1 MGKIASKSS
10 STFSGRKYRP
20 STSGKDGALTLPT
33 EATCLI
39 PPSFDFGK
47 GISSISKNLSSVIIY
62 LATNGARVNDA
73 DKYGLTPLHHAAMR
87 GNDDAANE
95 LLTCP
100 DINIEVNITIIT
112 SNYVFHLIVQLYY

>member
-1 MGKIASKSS
+1 MKSS
-10 STFSGRKYRP
+10 STFNGRKYKP
-20 STSGKDGALTLPT
+20 SVSSNDKILTLPT
-33 EATCLI
+33 EGTCLI

-47 GISSISKNLSSVIIY
+47 GISNLSKNLSSVIIY

-95 LLTCP
+95 LLTCS
-100 DINIEVNITIIT
+100 DINIEVNITISIT
-112 SNYVFHLIVQLYY
+112 HDVLLS

>member
-1 MGKIASKSS
+1 M
-10 STFSGRKYRP
+10 
-20 STSGKDGALTLPT
+20 TLPT
-33 EATCLI
+33 EGTCLI

-47 GISSISKNLSSVIIY
+47 GISNLSKNLSSVIIY

-95 LLTCP
+95 LLTCS
-100 DINIEVNITIIT
+100 DINIEVNITITTTYDVLLFLIDNIE
-112 SNYVFHLIVQLYY
+112 SNR